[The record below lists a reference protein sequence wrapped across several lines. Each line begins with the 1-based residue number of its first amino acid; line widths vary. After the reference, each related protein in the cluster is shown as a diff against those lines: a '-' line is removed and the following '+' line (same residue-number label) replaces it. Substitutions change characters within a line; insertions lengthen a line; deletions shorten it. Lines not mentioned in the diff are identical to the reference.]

1 MEDRIKAIEE
11 RNRNVEAE
19 KAWETS
25 TFRKVSIAV
34 ITYLVAS
41 AVLFVIG
48 VPEFYLAAIVPVVGY
63 LLSTQSLPT
72 LKRKWIEKY
81 HTKSK

>member
-25 TFRKVSIAV
+25 TFRRVSIAV
-34 ITYLVAS
+34 IIYLIAS

-81 HTKSK
+81 VANTK

>member
-1 MEDRIKAIEE
+1 MEERIKAIEE

-19 KAWETS
+19 KAWEIS

-34 ITYLVAS
+34 ITYFIAS

-48 VPEFYLAAIVPVVGY
+48 VSEFYLAAIVPVVGY

-81 HTKSK
+81 HTKTK